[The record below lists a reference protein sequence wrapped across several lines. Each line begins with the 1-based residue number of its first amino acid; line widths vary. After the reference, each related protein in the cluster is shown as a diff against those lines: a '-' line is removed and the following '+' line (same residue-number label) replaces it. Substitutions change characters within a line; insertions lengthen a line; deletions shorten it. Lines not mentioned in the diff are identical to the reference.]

1 MNLASRDKNVERLKT
16 ALSDR
21 EVSLMEYFRALK
33 EKAKSHPNPH
43 REAVLEEYRDYY
55 KGLIDCSRDQ
65 ESALE
70 SIITHIEE
78 MSQEDVDRPTTNRN
92 EDQHELTRLRSE
104 LGSIRKKIKELSD
117 LIYE

>member
-1 MNLASRDKNVERLKT
+1 MDLANRDKNVVRLKS
-16 ALSDR
+16 ALWDR

-33 EKAKSHPNPH
+33 GKAKSHPNPH
-43 REAVLEEYRDYY
+43 RAAVLEEYRDYY

-78 MSQEDVDRPTTNRN
+78 MNQVETDRPSTNKS

-104 LGSIRKKIKELSD
+104 LGSVRKKIKELSD